1 MTTKRTGRAASLPP
15 TGYSPLPRRA
25 EQSSLTVRYVPE
37 NPDDPPREFDFSTWT
52 VSLHLKEAFAA
63 AFTERT
69 RTGSSIRSADSAD
82 RVYRHLRYF
91 SVYLAGLVSPPTA
104 PSELTRA
111 HLEGWYLP
119 RQTDSGGPIVLADL
133 KRTLRKAGGLST
145 NFLDAL
151 NEPNPPRTRSPKASY
166 SYAENQR
173 ILRAA
178 RSDARAAADR
188 INANRNLLARWRS
201 RELDAEPEAVKKI
214 GELLDYIDT
223 HHDVPRYE
231 STGTLPK
238 QWVSRLGTVS
248 EHLAR
253 LHLTCMEAAAFAV
266 LLVGLTGQNP
276 STIAKA
282 PASHHRTDGEA
293 GDVQVAVVSLDK
305 PRRQSRRHMNVPLT
319 AVPPW
324 ARRGIPDDGVAT
336 APSSLDLN
344 SPFGVYRLLIDL
356 ATPARSAADTNRLFV
371 WWAGNGGRGTG
382 RGFHT
387 KLYSDL
393 VRSWSLGHEIR
404 ADADGETLTV
414 TLDRMRLTFNEL
426 QQRPVAHTEATL
438 VNEYLARNRGNLAE
452 YQKIVA
458 ETLSEQVTKAQTR
471 GTMQTLSVEDIAEAH
486 RNPRAVALRHGMDG
500 ATLRRLLGGELDTV
514 LSACVDHTNSPHSP
528 AGEPCRASFML
539 CLSCPC
545 ARSTPAHLPI
555 QIAVHDEMLR
565 RRDTVTPLRWAQRF
579 AAVHSQL
586 SDLLERSGDAATDDA
601 RASITPIQRQIA
613 ERFLDREL
621 DIA

>member
-1 MTTKRTGRAASLPP
+1 MPP
-15 TGYSPLPRRA
+15 AGYTPAPRRA
-25 EQSSLTVRYVPE
+25 GPSSLTVRYVPE
-37 NPDDPPREFDFSTWT
+37 NPGELPREFDFSAWT
-52 VSLHLKEAFAA
+52 VSPVLKEAFAA

-69 RTGSSIRSADSAD
+69 RAGGRIRSGDSAD

-91 SVYLAGLVSPPTA
+91 SVYLAELVSPPTS
-104 PSELTRA
+104 PDELTRA
-111 HLEGWYLP
+111 HLDGWYLP
-119 RQTDSGGPIVLADL
+119 RNTDSGGPIVLADL
-133 KRTLRKAGGLST
+133 KRTLRKVDGLSAD
-145 NFLDAL
+145 FLDAL
-151 NEPNPPRTRSPKASY
+151 NEPNPRRTRSPKASY

-178 RSDARAAADR
+178 RSDVRAAADR
-188 INANRNLLARWRS
+188 INANRTLLARWRS
-201 RELDAEPEAVKKI
+201 GELGGEPEDVKKV

-231 STGTLPK
+231 STGTQPK
-238 QWVSRLGTVS
+238 MWVSQLGTVR
-248 EHLAR
+248 EHLSM
-253 LHLTCMEAAAFAV
+253 LHLTCAEAAAFAV

-282 PASHHRTDGEA
+282 PARHHRTDGDA
-293 GDVQVAVVSLDK
+293 GGVPVAVVSLDK
-305 PRRQSRRHMNVPLT
+305 PRRQSRRHMDVPLT

-324 ARRGIPDDGVAT
+324 ARRGVPDDVAPT
-336 APSSLDLN
+336 DDVDATGRSSPDLN

-356 ATPARSAADTNRLFV
+356 AASARAAADTDRLFV
-371 WWAGNGGRGTG
+371 WWAGYGGGGVG

-387 KLYSDL
+387 KLYSEL
-393 VRSWSLGHEIR
+393 VKDWSQRHEIR
-404 ADADGETLTV
+404 ADAGGETVTV

-438 VNEYLARNRGNLAE
+438 ANDYLARNRGNLLE
-452 YQKIVA
+452 YQKVVA
-458 ETLSEQVTKAQTR
+458 EALSEQVKKAHTR
-471 GTMQTLSVEDIAEAH
+471 GTMQTLSADDIAEA
-486 RNPRAVALRHGMDG
+486 RRDPRAVALRYGMDA
-500 ATLRRLLGGELDTV
+500 ATLKRMLRGELDTV
-514 LSACVDHTNSPHSP
+514 LNACVDNTNSPHSP

-545 ARSTPAHLPI
+545 ARATPAHLPT

-565 RRDTVTPLRWAQRF
+565 RKELITPLRWAQRF
-579 AAVHSQL
+579 SAVHSQL
-586 SDLLERSGDAATDDA
+586 SDLLQRFGDPAIDDA
-601 RASITPIQRQIA
+601 RASISSMHRQVA